1 MVQVQALQVL
11 ESEVV
16 LVMEEVQALEEDLEL
31 EAVEAMV
38 QVQALQVLESE
49 VVLVMEEDLELEA
62 VEAMVQVQSLQ
73 VLESEVVLVM
83 VGLEEGSL
91 APEVRLLLRVAAVA
105 SVVEAK
111 AEVAASQALP
121 ASLLPAAVV
130 LGGKVD
136 PPVSPVLQASQLV
149 TANKAL
155 ST

>member
-1 MVQVQALQVL
+1 MVQVQALQDL

-16 LVMEEVQALEEDLEL
+16 LVMEEVQAL
-31 EAVEAMV
+31 
-38 QVQALQVLESE
+38 
-49 VVLVMEEDLELEA
+49 EEDLELEA

-91 APEVRLLLRVAAVA
+91 APEVRLLLRAAAVA

-111 AEVAASQALP
+111 AEVAASQAPP
-121 ASLLPAAVV
+121 ASLLRAAVV
-130 LGGKVD
+130 LGAKVD

-149 TANKAL
+149 TANKAP